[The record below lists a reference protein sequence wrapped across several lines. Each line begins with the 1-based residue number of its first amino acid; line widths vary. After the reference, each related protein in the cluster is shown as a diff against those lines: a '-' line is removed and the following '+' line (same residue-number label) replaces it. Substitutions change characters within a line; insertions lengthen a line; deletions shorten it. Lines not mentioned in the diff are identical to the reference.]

1 MTRATAF
8 GNRTISGQRR
18 EDREAPVLDRADD
31 SEARD
36 SQEMAAMAKVWA
48 HPEDLHKY
56 PVTPCPSYVRHVND
70 VHSARRV
77 EQAVA
82 SPHHCHPTGV
92 HFHESSCSQD
102 GCFIQNAS

>member
-56 PVTPCPSYVRHVND
+56 PVTLSSPLPQRCPPCQRC
-70 VHSARRV
+70 ALCKER
-77 EQAVA
+77 
-82 SPHHCHPTGV
+82 
-92 HFHESSCSQD
+92 
-102 GCFIQNAS
+102 